1 MTTPANIL
9 APVSFG
15 FDIRRPGLLETRS
28 TSDVLLAIQ
37 SGVWQEAVARVR
49 WLPPDSPEQKAAKLA
64 LPYATWAGVFSHR
77 ANTGLVRHSGQIG
90 VDLDDLGE
98 AGAVTVL
105 QTAVADRFC
114 LAAFR
119 STRGEGVRL
128 IFRIPPCS
136 PENHTAAFEQVAEH
150 VRNTYGRDADESGKD
165 VCRASFVSFDRGLW
179 FNAAAEV
186 LPLIL
191 PDDTQRFRERNS
203 LCVTPYSGQLALP
216 CWNWLGRHFASTAP
230 VSGNAVKTHGSLLD
244 LGKAVALHASRI
256 REPLTPRIID
266 SAFESWLDEHRR
278 QGLTLRCS
286 PDDYRAEFVASVKGC
301 ERKAWFKSAAENWIR
316 WTRHG
321 EFPHAGLP
329 HAGLPHEKV
338 LFAVRRHCAESGSPE
353 FFIGVRDAA
362 LVAGTSKE
370 TAGRL
375 LRKLCA
381 DGHLEKTGERRQPRH
396 AQTFRLIDRKPV

>member
-1 MTTPANIL
+1 MTTPANIS

-15 FDIRRPGLLETRS
+15 LDVRRPGMLETRS
-28 TSDVLLAIQ
+28 TGDVLRGIAN
-37 SGVWQEAVARVR
+37 GEWQETVAIVR
-49 WLPPDSPEQKAAKLA
+49 SLPADSTEQKAAKLT
-64 LPYATWAGVFSHR
+64 LPYATFAGEFSR
-77 ANTGLVRHSGQIG
+77 REIAGLVRHSGQIG
-90 VDLDDLGE
+90 IDLDDLGE
-98 AGAVTVL
+98 AGAVAVL
-105 QTAVADRFC
+105 QAAVADRFC

-128 IFRIPPCS
+128 LFRIPSCS
-136 PENHTAAFEQVAEH
+136 PEIHAVAFEQVAEH
-150 VRNTYGRDADESGKD
+150 VANTYGRTADESGKD

-203 LCVTPYSGQLALP
+203 LCVTPYSGQLALT
-216 CWNWLGRHFASTAP
+216 CWNWLGRHIASTAP

-256 REPLTPRIID
+256 QEPLTPRIIN

-301 ERKAWFKSAAENWIR
+301 ERKAWFKSAAEKWIR

-321 EFPHAGLP
+321 EFPR
-329 HAGLPHEKV
+329 AGLPHEKI
-338 LFAVRRHCAESGSPE
+338 LFAVQRHCAESGSPE

-362 LVAGTSKE
+362 LVAVVSKE

-381 DGHLEKTGERRQPRH
+381 DGQLEKTGERRQPRH
-396 AQTFRLIDRKPV
+396 AQTYRLIDRKPI

>member
-1 MTTPANIL
+1 MNTLADIS

-15 FDIRRPGLLETRS
+15 LDIRRPGLLETR
-28 TSDVLLAIQ
+28 TTGEVLHSIA
-37 SGVWQEAVARVR
+37 SGAWREPVARVR
-49 WLPPDSPEQKAAKLA
+49 ELAADSPEQNAAKLA
-64 LPYATWAGVFSHR
+64 LPFCTFAGVFTRRS
-77 ANTGLVRHSGQIG
+77 NSGLAQHSGQVGI
-90 VDLDDLGE
+90 DLDGLGD
-98 AGAVTVL
+98 AGAVAVL
-105 QTAVADRFC
+105 QAAIADTFC

-165 VCRASFVSFDRGLW
+165 VSRASFVSFDRGLW

-191 PDDTQRFRERNS
+191 PDDTQRFRGRNS
-203 LCVTPYSGQLALP
+203 LCVTPYAGQLALT
-216 CWNWLGRHFASTAP
+216 CWHWLGRHFASTAP

-256 REPLTPRIID
+256 QEPLTPRLIA

-301 ERKAWFKSAAENWIR
+301 EHKPWFKSAAEKWIR
-316 WTRHG
+316 WTRHV
-321 EFPHAGLP
+321 EFPRT
-329 HAGLPHEKV
+329 GLPHEKI
-338 LFAVRRHCAESGSPE
+338 LFAVRRHCAESGSTE

-381 DGHLEKTGERRQPRH
+381 DGQLEKTGERRQPRH

>member
-1 MTTPANIL
+1 MVFPDAMLNCPAKI
-9 APVSFG
+9 SFG
-15 FDIRRPGLLETRS
+15 LNVREPDKLVTR
-28 TSDVLLAIQ
+28 TTGDVLLGIQ
-37 SGVWQEAVARVR
+37 SGAWQETVSRVR
-49 WLPPDSPEQKAAKLA
+49 ELPADSAEQKSAKLA
-64 LPYATWAGVFSHR
+64 LPFCTFAGVFTRRSNS
-77 ANTGLVRHSGQIG
+77 ALVQHSGQVGI
-90 VDLDDLGE
+90 DLDGLGD
-98 AGAVTVL
+98 AGAVAVL
-105 QTAVADRFC
+105 QAAVADAFC

-136 PENHTAAFEQVAEH
+136 PENHVAAFEQVSLH
-150 VRNTYGRDADESGKD
+150 VQRTYGHNPDESGKD
-165 VCRASFVSFDRGLW
+165 VARASFVSFDRGLW
-179 FNAAAEV
+179 FNPSAEV
-186 LPLIL
+186 LPIEL
-191 PDDTQRFRERNS
+191 PGDTQRFRGRNS
-203 LCVTPYSGQLALP
+203 LCVTPYGGQLALT
-216 CWNWLGRHFASTAP
+216 CWNWLGRHFANTAP
-230 VSGNAVKTHGSLLD
+230 VSGNAVVKTHGSLLD

-256 REPLTPRIID
+256 REPLTPRVID

-301 ERKAWFKSAAENWIR
+301 ERKPWFKSAAEKWIR

-321 EFPHAGLP
+321 EFPR
-329 HAGLPHEKV
+329 AGLPHEKI

-353 FFIGVRDAA
+353 VFIGVRDAA

-381 DGHLEKTGERRQPRH
+381 DGQLEKTGERRQPRH
-396 AQTFRLIDRKPV
+396 AQTYLLKS

>member
-1 MTTPANIL
+1 MNTL
-9 APVSFG
+9 ADITALVSFG
-15 FDIRRPGLLETRS
+15 LDIRRPGLLETR
-28 TSDVLLAIQ
+28 TTGEVLHGIA
-37 SGVWQEAVARVR
+37 SGAWRESVARVR
-49 WLPPDSPEQKAAKLA
+49 ELSANSPEQNAAKLA
-64 LPYATWAGVFSHR
+64 LPFCTFAGVFTRRS
-77 ANTGLVRHSGQIG
+77 NSGLAQHSGQVGI
-90 VDLDDLGE
+90 DLDGLGE
-98 AGAVTVL
+98 AGAVAVL
-105 QTAVADRFC
+105 QAAVADAFC

-136 PENHTAAFEQVAEH
+136 LENHTAAFEQVAEH

-179 FNAAAEV
+179 FNAAAKI

-278 QGLTLRCS
+278 QGLMLRCS
-286 PDDYRAEFVASVKGC
+286 PDDYRVEFVASVKGC
-301 ERKAWFKSAAENWIR
+301 ERKPWFKSAAEKWIR

-321 EFPHAGLP
+321 EFPR
-329 HAGLPHEKV
+329 AGLPHEKI
-338 LFAVRRHCAESGSPE
+338 LFAVRRHCAEFGSPE

-362 LVAGTSKE
+362 LVAGISKE

-381 DGHLEKTGERRQPRH
+381 DGQLEKNGERRQLRH
-396 AQTFRLIDRKPV
+396 AQDYRLKI

>member
-1 MTTPANIL
+1 MTALADIS

-15 FDIRRPGLLETRS
+15 LDIRRPDLLETR
-28 TSDVLLAIQ
+28 TTGEVLQGIA
-37 SGVWQEAVARVR
+37 SGAWRDSVARVR
-49 WLPPDSPEQKAAKLA
+49 ELAADSPEQKAAKQA
-64 LPYATWAGVFSHR
+64 LPFCTFAGVFTRRS
-77 ANTGLVRHSGQIG
+77 NSGLVQHSGQVGI
-90 VDLDDLGE
+90 DLDDLGE
-98 AGAVTVL
+98 AGVVAVL
-105 QTAVADRFC
+105 QAAVADAFC

-150 VRNTYGRDADESGKD
+150 VRSTYGRDADESGKD
-165 VCRASFVSFDRGLW
+165 VSRASFVSFDRGLW
-179 FNAAAEV
+179 FKAAAEV

-191 PDDTQRFRERNS
+191 PDDTQRFRGRNS
-203 LCVTPYSGQLALP
+203 LCVTPYAGQLALT
-216 CWNWLGRHFASTAP
+216 CWHWLGRHFASTAP

-256 REPLTPRIID
+256 QEPLTPRLIA

-301 ERKAWFKSAAENWIR
+301 DQKPWFKSAAEKWIR

-321 EFPHAGLP
+321 EFPRAGLP
-329 HAGLPHEKV
+329 QEKI
-338 LFAVRRHCAESGSPE
+338 LFGVRRHCAESGSQE

-375 LRKLCA
+375 LRKLCV